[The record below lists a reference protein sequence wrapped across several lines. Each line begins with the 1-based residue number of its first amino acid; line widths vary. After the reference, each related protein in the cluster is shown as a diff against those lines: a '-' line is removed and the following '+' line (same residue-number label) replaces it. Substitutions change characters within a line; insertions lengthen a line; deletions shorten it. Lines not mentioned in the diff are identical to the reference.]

1 MHRPERSLLLVRHGQ
16 SEWNAVKRW
25 QGIADSPLS
34 ALGRRQAQA
43 IGRALASD
51 GDVRFSIVASS
62 DLSRA
67 SETAAII
74 AGELGVGDVIT
85 DARLREADAGPWEGM
100 TPREIAERW
109 PGFLETHRRPAGF
122 ETTESVVA
130 RATEASVD
138 LLRRID
144 GRIDTARI
152 DTARIDGR
160 ITEDGLHSAIAITHS
175 GLIRS
180 LRRHL
185 GAADEPVPNLGGVWV
200 HLSDDDLHLGSLFTI
215 DGLTISGVDG
225 PGEDPGE
232 QAEEPGDR
240 GRAERGLAG

>member
-1 MHRPERSLLLVRHGQ
+1 MHRPERSLLLIRHGQ

-34 ALGRRQAQA
+34 DLGRRQAEA
-43 IGRALASD
+43 IGRASAVD
-51 GDVRFSIVASS
+51 GNVRFSVVASS

-74 AGELGVGDVIT
+74 AGALGVDDVIT

-109 PGFLETHRRPAGF
+109 PGFLETHRRPVGF

-130 RATEASVD
+130 RATALVDVCADRVD
-138 LLRRID
+138 LMSMRPF
-144 GRIDTARI
+144 
-152 DTARIDGR
+152 
-160 ITEDGLHSAIAITHS
+160 TEDGLRSAIAITHS

-200 HLSDDDLHLGSLFTI
+200 HLVDDDLHLGSLFTI
-215 DGLTISGVDG
+215 DGLAISGVDG

>member
-1 MHRPERSLLLVRHGQ
+1 MHRPERSLLLIRHGQ

-34 ALGRRQAQA
+34 DLGRRQAEA

-51 GDVRFSIVASS
+51 GDVEFSIVASS

-74 AGELGVGDVIT
+74 AGELGVGGVIT

-109 PGFLETHRRPAGF
+109 PGFLETHRRPPGF

-130 RATEASVD
+130 RATEACVD
-138 LLRRID
+138 LLRRVGA
-144 GRIDTARI
+144 GRVGESRT
-152 DTARIDGR
+152 
-160 ITEDGLHSAIAITHS
+160 TEDGLCSAIAITHS

-185 GAADEPVPNLGGVWV
+185 GAADESVPNLGGVWV
-200 HLSDDDLHLGSLFTI
+200 HLTDDDLHLGSLFTI